1 MVVDPTFPTFPIHT
15 LRSLTEKDPELVR
28 RNKRQAR
35 ALLSDQFPEYA
46 LQVAVLSGGLEMNVP
61 DALKRAAERGALTI
75 EAGRLAQALVSRY
88 GYQEYIARWAIAAWA
103 FSLGYWDEQHV
114 SSTLMAEKTPEKK
127 AAAPTLG
134 ASPAAGA
141 GQDAPDR
148 QVVGEALDS
157 HEKAPPPSDAPEQP
171 PVEPSSRRG
180 IGQPKNILIL
190 ALVVLV
196 LVVGAVVGAHMTN
209 AFGPSPTPTPVPTA
223 TPVPTST
230 PVPNAAPALTAVET
244 MACWGSAPDNIAGCP
259 PHSTSVGPCYQG
271 NPQWS
276 QAAGCP
282 VTTRLQQRL
291 RQNPT
296 SGSRG
301 GADPICRC
309 QNVPSRLD
317 FRVIQKSNQHDLIN
331 VIWPWRPN
339 KAVITFA
346 VVNKSGEWFVD
357 DMYCAGYPG
366 TSIYSSPVTNCA

>member
-1 MVVDPTFPTFPIHT
+1 MVIDPTFPTFPIHT
-15 LRSLTEKDPELVR
+15 LKELLQKDPELVR

-35 ALLSDQFPEYA
+35 ALLGDQFPEYA
-46 LQVAVLSGGLEMNVP
+46 LQVAVLSGGLEINVP
-61 DALKRAAERGALTI
+61 DALKSAAERSALTI

-88 GYQEYIARWAIAAWA
+88 GYQEYIAHWAIAAWA
-103 FSLGYWDEQHV
+103 FALGYWDEQHV
-114 SSTLMAEKTPEKK
+114 SSTLMAQK
-127 AAAPTLG
+127 AHEEQVAAPTLG
-134 ASPAAGA
+134 ASPGARAGEGAA
-141 GQDAPDR
+141 DR
-148 QVVGEALDS
+148 QVAEDALEIPERS
-157 HEKAPPPSDAPEQP
+157 PPSNDGPERP
-171 PVEPSSRRG
+171 RVEPSSRFG

-209 AFGPSPTPTPVPTA
+209 AFGPGPTPTPVPTA

-230 PVPNAAPALTAVET
+230 PVPNAAPALTAVQT

-296 SGSRG
+296 SGSGG
-301 GADPICRC
+301 GADPVCRC

-317 FRVIQKSNQHDLIN
+317 FRVIQKTNERDLID
-331 VIWPWRPN
+331 VIWPWQPN

-346 VVNKSGEWFVD
+346 VVNRGGEWLVD